1 MTKLNSTLSRRIF
14 TGGMGPVILG
24 IIAACSGQAKDSL
37 EGYSLKPGWYK
48 LEGQHRVS
56 VFPDGAPEK
65 IIEEFPLDSFAC
77 VTAEDARRRS
87 EEEVVQGM
95 TAEGYD
101 VLEVNITPYKDS
113 VRAVSPPNDT
123 VRDSIS
129 FTVIEYNSEFNVM
142 TMTLEGA
149 GETDE
154 GPLKLITKIT
164 NTWVSDDCLDT

>member
-1 MTKLNSTLSRRIF
+1 MILS
-14 TGGMGPVILG
+14 
-24 IIAACSGQAKDSL
+24 IIAACSIQAEDSL

-48 LEGQHRVS
+48 LEGQHRVW
-56 VFPDGAPEK
+56 VIPDGEPEK
-65 IIEEFPLDSFAC
+65 TIEEFPLDSFAC

-129 FTVIEYNSEFNVM
+129 FT
-142 TMTLEGA
+142 A
-149 GETDE
+149 
-154 GPLKLITKIT
+154 
-164 NTWVSDDCLDT
+164 VSYTHLRAPRDKRQSRMPSSA